1 MWMWLKMMSLKPGW
15 WLTYPALWKIWK
27 SVGIM
32 KFPVYG
38 KRKNVPNHQPV
49 KGFFK
54 WWWYPKKLGQ
64 IPPNTH
70 TYENMASNLN
80 LWHVLVVVGNKPMG
94 IYLSATESGTIWCH
108 HFEGLAV
115 LIWPYNILAFQE
127 GPPLADWQLCRSLG
141 TGWNSRILYPI
152 RSQHKSWHS
161 LKIRSLPFHLL
172 DPCSTDSNRSSW
184 SIPHSPRPL
193 RRWAVRTL
201 PSMAVW
207 EKIRSTT

>member
-1 MWMWLKMMSLKPGW
+1 MVVVPQ
-15 WLTYPALWKIWK
+15 KIRTDTSK
-27 SVGIM
+27 
-32 KFPVYG
+32 
-38 KRKNVPNHQPV
+38 
-49 KGFFK
+49 
-54 WWWYPKKLGQ
+54 
-64 IPPNTH
+64 H
-70 TYENMASNLN
+70 TYVREHGQQSEFVACPGRCG
-80 LWHVLVVVGNKPMG
+80 HVG

-161 LKIRSLPFHLL
+161 LKIRSLPFHLHLL